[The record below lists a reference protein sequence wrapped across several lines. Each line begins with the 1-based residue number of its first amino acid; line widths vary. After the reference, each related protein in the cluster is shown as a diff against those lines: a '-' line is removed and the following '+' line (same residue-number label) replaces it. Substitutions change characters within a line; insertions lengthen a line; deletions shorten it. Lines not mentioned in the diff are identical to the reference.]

1 MLLCYWNRYIGWYLN
16 VENLFRNNFVNIGS
30 WALTSSRYRVLV
42 DMLMEV
48 LKLAVTEDLICGNCS
63 AAISRL
69 LYQKACWYKIKKLKR
84 LCFSCRG
91 LSFLSMCPSSARKDE
106 GCQGKFVQRCSCW
119 ATWCAEFSW
128 NHLYSC
134 WCLWSSRPSC
144 TRSLPMPHFWNSYVS
159 FQ

>member
-42 DMLMEV
+42 DILMEV

-69 LYQKACWYKIKKLKR
+69 LYQKACWYKEIEEIVLQLQRPFISKYVSI
-84 LCFSCRG
+84 LCE
-91 LSFLSMCPSSARKDE
+91 E
-106 GCQGKFVQRCSCW
+106 GWRMSREV
-119 ATWCAEFSW
+119 CAEMFLLSYLMCW
-128 NHLYSC
+128 ILLESLVQPVGVFDHLALHVPGLC
-134 WCLWSSRPSC
+134 Q
-144 TRSLPMPHFWNSYVS
+144 MPHFWNSYVS